1 MSATWEKI
9 ILDTPD
15 FSDAWTLIFEK
26 LLAEAR
32 ACTSP
37 AVLHYATVAPDR
49 LLAEAGWELWEA
61 YPASA
66 PKTSTALKEWCSN
79 SMPTGRAVL
88 ILDALSLRELPLI
101 IGGAETRSIEFSSV
115 KVTGAECPSTT
126 DQFASAIGAL
136 SRASLANNTKPNS
149 FKLIIGPLYTDVLSL
164 PFEDCAVP
172 PVSNVLFWHSWLD
185 DLIHLQNK
193 LPDQIAAQA
202 SSTLQGDG
210 FWSFVNKLRQGRNL
224 VITSDHGYAVSKLYS
239 SQVVDPVAVE
249 QLRQTFG
256 ASRYAK
262 ATEPLPK
269 NFMPPLIMTANQQHV
284 VTGQWKWKVQ
294 GGFPHV
300 CHGGMSLL
308 EVAVPWIE
316 LPAL

>member
-1 MSATWEKI
+1 MSATWSDI

-15 FSDAWTLIFEK
+15 PAAAWAKVFETLLK
-26 LLAEAR
+26 LTKS
-32 ACTSP
+32 CTSP
-37 AVLHYATVAPDR
+37 VALHDLTVYADR
-49 LLAEAGWELWEA
+49 LLAEAGWELWES
-61 YPASA
+61 YPVSA
-66 PKTSTALKEWCSN
+66 PRTSTALKAWCSK
-79 SMPTGRAVL
+79 SMPNGRAVL
-88 ILDALSLRELPLI
+88 ILDALSLRELSLI
-101 IGGAETRSIEFSSV
+101 LGGAEARNIEISQVS
-115 KVTGAECPSTT
+115 VTGAECPSTT
-126 DQFASAIGAL
+126 DQFATAIGAP
-136 SRASLANNTKPNS
+136 SRASLANDTKPNS
-149 FKLIIGPLYTDVLSL
+149 FKLFSDPLYTDVLSM

-172 PVSNVLFWHSWLD
+172 PVSNVLIWHSWLD

-202 SSTLQGDG
+202 LSTLQGDG

-239 SQVVDPVAVE
+239 SQVSDPDAVE
-249 QLRQTFG
+249 LLRQTFG

-262 ATEPLPK
+262 ATETLQK
-269 NFMPPLIMTANQQHV
+269 RFMPPLVMNANQQHV

>member
-1 MSATWEKI
+1 MSAGWEKV

-15 FSDAWTLIFEK
+15 CSDAWALIFEK
-26 LLAEAR
+26 LLAEALECR
-32 ACTSP
+32 SP
-37 AVLHYATVAPDR
+37 AVLHYATVTPDR

-61 YPASA
+61 YPDTA
-66 PKTSTALKEWCSN
+66 PRTSTALKAWCSGSIPN
-79 SMPTGRAVL
+79 GRGVL

-101 IGGAETRSIEFSSV
+101 LGGAEARNIELSCV
-115 KVTGAECPSTT
+115 AVTGAECPSTT
-126 DQFASAIGAL
+126 DQFATAIGAP
-136 SRASLANNTKPNS
+136 SRASLANDTKPNS
-149 FKLIIGPLYTDVLSL
+149 FKLISDPLYTDVLSL

-172 PVSNVLFWHSWLD
+172 PVSNVLIWHSWLD

-202 SSTLQGDG
+202 SNTLQGDG

-239 SQVVDPVAVE
+239 SQVTDPDAVDL
-249 QLRQTFG
+249 LRQTFG
-256 ASRYAK
+256 ASRYTK
-262 ATEPLPK
+262 ATEPLSK
-269 NFMPPLIMTANQQHV
+269 RFMPPLVMTANQQHI